1 MTARGGLSGDW
12 EPAVTGGRVQQPT
25 MKSLVWSGRV
35 WLGEVGWVESIMK
48 TCGGCS
54 SQSSPACF
62 LIRAALIG
70 VQTAPPRSPSSEPLA
85 ATLGRA
91 SMVQGLSAIQKAPR
105 HFFVNLSGAFFLSS
119 NYPFFTSLGLRHSSS
134 SSSSRSSLLLPIQ
147 SIRTA
152 SAVRSQST
160 LPIQPP
166 SSSSWLKLVCL
177 GSLNP
182 AFPNISTTSAIF
194 LSVQR

>member
-1 MTARGGLSGDW
+1 
-12 EPAVTGGRVQQPT
+12 
-25 MKSLVWSGRV
+25 
-35 WLGEVGWVESIMK
+35 MK
-48 TCGGCS
+48 TCGGCGG
-54 SQSSPACF
+54 QSGPACF

-70 VQTAPPRSPSSEPLA
+70 VQTAPHRSPSSEPLA

-91 SMVQGLSAIQKAPR
+91 SMVQDLSAIQKAPR

-119 NYPFFTSLGLRHSSS
+119 NYPFFTSLGPRHSSS
-134 SSSSRSSLLLPIQ
+134 SSSFRSSLLLPIQ